1 VRYVTD
7 PGVEV
12 CYLSR
17 IPMRVTPLGKG
28 QMAIDIARRK
38 FVSTLG
44 GGMIA
49 WPLAAR
55 AQQSA
60 VPVIGV
66 LGSAS
71 ATADKER
78 LKLIGQG
85 LAESGFTE
93 GRNVAMD
100 YQWAEGQ
107 LDRLP
112 ALAAELVGR
121 RPNVIIATG
130 GLQTP
135 RAAMSATST
144 IPIVFSTDG
153 DPVKQGLVASLN
165 RPGGNATGITVFSA
179 TLTAKRL
186 ELFRVAVPGAEVF
199 AILVNPTAGQ
209 AAEQIAD
216 AQASARVLGLEMRVI
231 NARSDAEFVPA
242 LAAFAEIRN
251 AALVV
256 AADPLF
262 LARRD
267 ALVSAANQHQIPA
280 TYGRRDFVVAGGLMS
295 YGANLAEPYRLMGA
309 YAGRILK
316 GEKPADLPV
325 QEPTKFELVL
335 NLKTAKMLGLTVPP
349 SLLAIAD
356 EVIE

>member
-1 VRYVTD
+1 
-7 PGVEV
+7 
-12 CYLSR
+12 
-17 IPMRVTPLGKG
+17 MK
-28 QMAIDIARRK
+28 RRD
-38 FVSTLG
+38 FITLLG
-44 GGMIA
+44 GA
-49 WPLAAR
+49 AVVWPLAVH
-55 AQQSA
+55 AQQPA
-60 VPVIGV
+60 MPLIGV

-85 LAESGFTE
+85 LAESGYTE

-112 ALAAELVGR
+112 ALAAELVAH

-135 RAAMSATST
+135 RAAMTATST

-179 TLTAKRL
+179 SLTAKRL
-186 ELFRVAVPGAEVF
+186 ELFREVVPAAKVF

-216 AQASARVLGLEMRVI
+216 AQASARVLGLEMRVV
-231 NARSDAEFVPA
+231 NASSDAEFGPA
-242 LAAFAEIRN
+242 LAALAEVGN

-267 ALVSAANQHQIPA
+267 ALVRMANQHRIPA
-280 TYGRRDFVVAGGLMS
+280 TYGRRDFVAAGGLIS
-295 YGANLAEPYRLMGA
+295 YGANLTEPYRLIGS

-316 GEKPADLPV
+316 GEKPTDLPV

-335 NLKTAKMLGLTVPP
+335 NLTTAKMLGLTVPNT
-349 SLLAIAD
+349 LLAAAD

>member
-1 VRYVTD
+1 
-7 PGVEV
+7 
-12 CYLSR
+12 
-17 IPMRVTPLGKG
+17 
-28 QMAIDIARRK
+28 MAIGIGRRQ
-38 FVSTLG
+38 FVSQLG

-55 AQQSA
+55 AQQPA
-60 VPVIGV
+60 MPVIGV

-135 RAAMSATST
+135 RAAMAATST

-179 TLTAKRL
+179 SLTAKRL
-186 ELFRVAVPGAEVF
+186 ELFRGVVPAAEVL

-209 AAEQIAD
+209 AAEQISD
-216 AQASARVLGLEMRVI
+216 AQASARVLGLEMRVV
-231 NARSDAEFVPA
+231 NARSDAEFEPA
-242 LAAFAEIRN
+242 LAALAEVRN

-295 YGANLAEPYRLMGA
+295 YGANLAEPYRLMGL

>member
-1 VRYVTD
+1 MTIKIAKRQFI
-7 PGVEV
+7 
-12 CYLSR
+12 SA
-17 IPMRVTPLGKG
+17 LGS
-28 QMAIDIARRK
+28 A
-38 FVSTLG
+38 TLLP
-44 GGMIA
+44 

-60 VPVIGV
+60 MPVIGV

-85 LAESGFTE
+85 LAENGFVE

-112 ALAAELVGR
+112 ALAAVLVAH

-130 GLQTP
+130 GLETP

-165 RPGGNATGITVFSA
+165 RPGGNATGITVFSVL
-179 TLTAKRL
+179 LTAKRL
-186 ELFRVAVPGAEVF
+186 ELFRGVVPAATVF

-216 AQASARVLGLEMRVI
+216 AQVSARVLGLEMRVV
-231 NARSDAEFVPA
+231 NARSDAEFEPA
-242 LAAFAEIRN
+242 LAALAGVRN

-267 ALVSAANQHQIPA
+267 ALVRVANHIGFPRPMAGAISWRRWTDELRRQS
-280 TYGRRDFVVAGGLMS
+280 GRTLSPDGCLRRAHPKG
-295 YGANLAEPYRLMGA
+295 RK
-309 YAGRILK
+309 AGR
-316 GEKPADLPV
+316 
-325 QEPTKFELVL
+325 
-335 NLKTAKMLGLTVPP
+335 
-349 SLLAIAD
+349 LAG
-356 EVIE
+356 

>member
-1 VRYVTD
+1 
-7 PGVEV
+7 
-12 CYLSR
+12 
-17 IPMRVTPLGKG
+17 
-28 QMAIDIARRK
+28 MAIDVGRRQFIAGL
-38 FVSTLG
+38 SGTAL
-44 GGMIA
+44 A

-55 AQQSA
+55 AQQPA
-60 VPVIGV
+60 MPVIGV

-135 RAAMSATST
+135 RAAMAATST

-179 TLTAKRL
+179 SLTAKRL
-186 ELFRVAVPGAEVF
+186 ELFRGVVPAAEVF

-209 AAEQIAD
+209 AAEQISD
-216 AQASARVLGLEMRVI
+216 AQASARVLGLEMRVV
-231 NARSDAEFVPA
+231 NARSDAEFEPA
-242 LAAFAEIRN
+242 LAALAEVRN

-295 YGANLAEPYRLMGA
+295 YGANLAEPYRLMGV

-335 NLKTAKMLGLTVPP
+335 QSEDGQDARPYRSALAARHRRRGDRMNL
-349 SLLAIAD
+349 SQFIS
-356 EVIE
+356 

>member
-1 VRYVTD
+1 
-7 PGVEV
+7 
-12 CYLSR
+12 
-17 IPMRVTPLGKG
+17 M
-28 QMAIDIARRK
+28 QRRA
-38 FVSTLG
+38 FITLLCRG
-44 GGMIA
+44 AIA
-49 WPLAAR
+49 WPIAAR
-55 AQQSA
+55 AQQPA
-60 VPVIGV
+60 LPVIGV

-85 LAESGFTE
+85 LAKSGFTE

-112 ALAAELVGR
+112 ALAAELVAH

-153 DPVKQGLVASLN
+153 NPVKQGLVASLN

-179 TLTAKRL
+179 SLTAKRL
-186 ELFRVAVPGAEVF
+186 EFFRRVVPAAEVF

-216 AQASARVLGLEMRVI
+216 AQASARVLGLEMRVV
-231 NARSDAEFVPA
+231 NAHSDAEFEPA
-242 LAAFAEIRN
+242 LAALAEVRN

-295 YGANLAEPYRLMGA
+295 YGANLAEPYRLMGV

-316 GEKPADLPV
+316 GEKPGDLPI
-325 QEPTKFELVL
+325 QQPTKFELVI
-335 NLKTAKMLGLTVPP
+335 NLKTAKALGLSIPQT
-349 SLLAIAD
+349 LLAMAD